1 MQYDNLL
8 SYIQD
13 LITSP
18 KYNFKLKFFDD
29 KGNLSITMNDIR
41 WISLINE
48 NVMIE
53 LMHDN
58 NKVISIW
65 KDTTNENPYII
76 EIIQKIRKQAILN
89 GVEVKVVN
97 YNELSRGKIRN
108 IIKQQIAASKMTK
121 KDDNME
127 QVKESALTNS
137 LWNIYTTVK
146 SARRASDMVVT
157 EGLRISRTIQLLNEI
172 GEEIG
177 SLKCFE
183 GLDIKAFCNGL
194 SVCKS
199 LNEMNEYINN
209 YEDKALIKK
218 LNENISKFKNVG
230 KFIKNRYSS
239 GIVES
244 IVNDGALKFYPNIKL
259 YRNIIVET
267 DNLASAYNE
276 LKPLIKEAKCRT
288 DIIRVLKQNP
298 ICENHNVKQHDL
310 INYWLNQDLGAK
322 PTAVSTTI
330 QYVSE
335 NTDGRLTTIPCSN
348 VLGIRLIAEHLNN
361 GGSIN
366 DKVVSQIIDECK
378 VNDELVSF
386 CDSYKNR
393 DLYKNIANKMCLESS
408 YLLHNTLNYFRDNYR
423 KRNYSEKYVKIM
435 EAKLRTNDPALYYIS
450 EELQEY
456 ENQDVKILSEGL
468 KMFAKSSILNN
479 IVMDIID
486 NGLKIGRQVNE
497 SKGARSKLEKIYIK
511 LNENLKNPTNLAVS
525 SSIFYLINKPI
536 ALDENN
542 KEYIKCLLRHTN

>member
-58 NKVISIW
+58 NKVISVW

-183 GLDIKAFCNGL
+183 GLDIKTFCNGL

-199 LNEMNEYINN
+199 LNEMNEYVNN

-244 IVNDGALKFYPNIKL
+244 IVNEGALKFYPNIKL

-267 DNLASAYNE
+267 DDLASAYNE

-298 ICENHNVKQHDL
+298 ICENHNVKQRDL

-348 VLGIRLIAEHLNN
+348 VLGVRLIAEHLNN

-393 DLYKNIANKMCLESS
+393 DLYKKIANKMCLESS
-408 YLLHNTLNYFRDNYR
+408 YLLHNTLNYFKNNYR

-468 KMFAKSSILNN
+468 KMFAKSSALNN